1 MATPFHLSV
10 LTPERSVLEEDVT
23 YIQAPGMLGYLG
35 VLAHHAPL
43 ISALVPGKLTV
54 RDTSGREVEYALA
67 GGFLEVSDNQAV
79 ILADALE
86 RREEIDLDRARSA
99 ERRARERIAAR
110 HRGDVDAAR
119 AQAALE
125 RSLNRLKVATR

>member
-10 LTPERSVLEEDVT
+10 LTPERSVLEEDVS

-54 RDTSGREVEYALA
+54 REASGTEVEYALA

-79 ILADALE
+79 ILADAME
-86 RREEIDLDRARSA
+86 RREEIDVDRARSA
-99 ERRARERIAAR
+99 EKRARDRLANRSPQIDQARAEAALKRSINRIKVAAR
-110 HRGDVDAAR
+110 
-119 AQAALE
+119 
-125 RSLNRLKVATR
+125 

>member
-54 RDTSGREVEYALA
+54 REPSGTEVEYALA

-79 ILADALE
+79 ILADAME

-99 ERRARERIAAR
+99 EKRARERLAQRSAQ
-110 HRGDVDAAR
+110 VDEAR
-119 AQAALE
+119 AEAALK
-125 RSLNRLKVATR
+125 RSINRLKVAAR